1 MDNIK
6 TCENCRYFIKHYAKY
21 PSDFLLY
28 LDCGH
33 CVNIKKIKRVT
44 DIKTLANNKA
54 CELWEPHAIQTEQ
67 RKEKILNSIRKMQ
80 NKLDEIA
87 MLLKDD

>member
-1 MDNIK
+1 MQIF
-6 TCENCRYFIKHYAKY
+6 YKHYAKY
-21 PSDFLLY
+21 PSDFLMY
-28 LDCGH
+28 LGCGH
-33 CVNIKKIKRVT
+33 CANSKKVKRACERKIIT
-44 DIKTLANNKA
+44 NNKA

-67 RKEKILNSIRKMQ
+67 RKEKIFYTIRKMQ